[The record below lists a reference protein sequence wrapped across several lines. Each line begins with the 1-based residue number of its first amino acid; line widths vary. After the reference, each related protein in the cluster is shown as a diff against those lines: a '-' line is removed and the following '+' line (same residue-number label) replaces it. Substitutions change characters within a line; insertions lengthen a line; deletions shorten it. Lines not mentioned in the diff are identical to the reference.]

1 MKLIVTFADEDSF
14 SFRDDTICIRI
25 SDVKNLLNIINSAE
39 LREEFVLTNK
49 VLLDA
54 GYDELIEKEIY
65 EVEKM
70 PYFKN
75 FNSFSAF
82 MERDPTDTDILF
94 TTSCIRSAIFCDC
107 SASDMTSFATTEKPR
122 PASPARAASM
132 EAFSASRFVC
142 LVIFII
148 DSERI

>member
-14 SFRDDTICIRI
+14 SLKDETICIRI

-75 FNSFSAF
+75 FNSFNSIRICIN
-82 MERDPTDTDILF
+82 RDVDFNELYGFLKGFPYQVVIDTD
-94 TTSCIRSAIFCDC
+94 
-107 SASDMTSFATTEKPR
+107 DMDLTD
-122 PASPARAASM
+122 
-132 EAFSASRFVC
+132 V
-142 LVIFII
+142 
-148 DSERI
+148 